1 MSPFVLQYSNVG
13 VRRFGAGCWCFLTG
27 IDRRPLLPIHRFQR
41 RVPAGFKFTEKRIT
55 CHGIIKA
62 AAIRVDPGARVA
74 VRVAAEVE
82 AVAVATPG
90 ARAAVVRHLPIWI
103 RPYVRDAMPCAESCP
118 AAARDRENH

>member
-62 AAIRVDPGARVA
+62 AAIRVDPGAK
-74 VRVAAEVE
+74 VE
-82 AVAVATPG
+82 AKVVVVAGAAAVDPG
-90 ARAAVVRHLPIWI
+90 AKAAKHLLI
-103 RPYVRDAMPCAESCP
+103 
-118 AAARDRENH
+118 